1 MRKVLFLSMLLT
13 LFLHISYLAYFY
25 FFTVQPATTYQPV
38 LEEGSVLLEQST
50 VLVSHG
56 SDDSVRAFL
65 TAQFIRSIPVTFL
78 ILFVTLTLL
87 RMIRLRRTV

>member
-1 MRKVLFLSMLLT
+1 MKKVLFLSMMLT
-13 LFLHISYLAYFY
+13 LFLHIGYLAYFY

-38 LEEGSVLLEQST
+38 LEEDAILLEQST

-65 TAQFIRSIPVTFL
+65 TVQFIRSIPVTFL
-78 ILFVTLTLL
+78 LLFGALTLV
-87 RMIRLRRTV
+87 RRFRLRHTV